1 MSDPLYAKP
10 LLRLAANAAGA
21 GRLDPTDAEGHAHNP
36 TCGDRVSVT
45 LNFDEAGRIIE
56 MAHETQACVLSQASA
71 SILGANLAGA
81 GKEAVETLRADV
93 AAMLREGTPPP
104 SPFSDYEVLKGAA
117 VYRNRHTCVLLP
129 IDAVLNA
136 LRDGVPDERK
146 AHDPVAGSCASS

>member
-10 LLRLAANAAGA
+10 LLRLAANATGA
-21 GRLDPTDAEGHAHNP
+21 GRLNPHDAEGRAHNP

-45 LNFDEAGRIIE
+45 LRFDEAGHIAE
-56 MAHETQACVLSQASA
+56 MAHETQACVLTQASA

-81 GKEAVETLRADV
+81 DKTAVETLRSQV
-93 AAMLREGTPPP
+93 SAMLKEGEAPP
-104 SPFSDYEVLKGAA
+104 SPFADYSALTGAA

-136 LRDGVPDERK
+136 LNDQHR
-146 AHDPVAGSCASS
+146 